1 MAALLSRLFSRA
13 ADVLW
18 PRTCAVEGCPRV
30 SDRPG
35 RHICS
40 SCFASLPFHE
50 AGGACNVCGALV
62 MAETH
67 HSFVCE
73 TCRLDPP
80 AFEFARSAVFYRE
93 PVDRMIMDFKYRK
106 STWLCEDLVDLL
118 EGAVRAKLAFHDI
131 DVVMPVPLHQNRLRE
146 RGYNQ
151 SAILARSLAKRINR
165 RVDEASLVRTRDTE
179 HQARLSG
186 DARRKNLK
194 DAFAVTSPALVRGRL
209 VLLIDDIMTSGATL
223 SHCARPLL
231 DAGAAS
237 VWCATVA
244 RAVLTGASNGDA

>member
-50 AGGACNVCGALV
+50 AGGACSVCGALV

-118 EGAVRAKLAFHDI
+118 EGAVRAKLAFHEI

-146 RGYNQ
+146 RGKVPREVKVYIDSPLSQKATRIYAKHREVYN
-151 SAILARSLAKRINR
+151 
-165 RVDEASLVRTRDTE
+165 EE
-179 HQARLSG
+179 
-186 DARRKNLK
+186 ARRMLWAGKDPLEYPDMVFVGTPEESMALNDTPGPMIIIAASGMCEGGRVLHHLK
-194 DAFAVTSPALVRGRL
+194 
-209 VLLIDDIMTSGATL
+209 
-223 SHCARPLL
+223 HCA
-231 DAGAAS
+231 
-237 VWCATVA
+237 
-244 RAVLTGASNGDA
+244 

>member
-1 MAALLSRLFSRA
+1 
-13 ADVLW
+13 
-18 PRTCAVEGCPRV
+18 
-30 SDRPG
+30 
-35 RHICS
+35 
-40 SCFASLPFHE
+40 
-50 AGGACNVCGALV
+50 

-80 AFEFARSAVFYRE
+80 AFEFARSAGFYRE

-231 DAGAAS
+231 DAGAAG